1 MGKRLDIVEEKFL
14 NTVRD
19 YNLIESGDVIVVGV
33 SGGPDSITLLTCLNK
48 YKEKFNYKIIVA
60 HINHLIRKDSTD
72 DEQFV
77 ENYCKKN
84 DIPIFIKRAKVEEIA
99 KKEKRGT
106 EETGRRIRYEFF
118 NDVLKKNN
126 ANKIA
131 IAHNMNDNAETMI
144 LNLISP
150 DQGQIFFQGQDVTH
164 KNLPLLKNTGVL
176 LEGSKNMFW
185 SLSPIENFI
194 YWGGQRGLN
203 KKEATEK
210 GLFLLKRFNL
220 LVKKIQLLP
229 N

>member
-1 MGKRLDIVEEKFL
+1 M
-14 NTVRD
+14 
-19 YNLIESGDVIVVGV
+19 IEFR
-33 SGGPDSITLLTCLNK
+33 SITKEYKKGIKAVDNLNLK
-48 YKEKFNYKIIVA
+48 LEEGKIFGFLGPNGA
-60 HINHLIRKDSTD
+60 GKTST
-72 DEQFV
+72 
-77 ENYCKKN
+77 
-84 DIPIFIKRAKVEEIA
+84 
-99 KKEKRGT
+99 
-106 EETGRRIRYEFF
+106 
-118 NDVLKKNN
+118 LK
-126 ANKIA
+126 
-131 IAHNMNDNAETMI
+131 MI